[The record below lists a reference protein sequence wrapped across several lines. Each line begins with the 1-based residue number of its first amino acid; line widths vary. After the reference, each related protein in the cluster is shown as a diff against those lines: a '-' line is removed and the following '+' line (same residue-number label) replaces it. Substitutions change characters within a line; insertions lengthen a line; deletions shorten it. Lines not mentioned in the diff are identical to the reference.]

1 MFFLIKNLIST
12 DTGKD
17 AVIVS
22 IGTFINIVAGGLFF
36 ILTPRILGPEDYGLF
51 STVIAT
57 GLMAASIANFGIDTG
72 ILKFAKLG
80 SSDFNKILSLAF
92 KSYIFLGF
100 LVTLIGIIF
109 AHFLASF
116 LDQPQIT
123 ALLRIAF
130 FGNMFILLTNFYVA
144 SLQARHQF
152 AKASIVNIVSNVSRL
167 TVLALSAYF
176 FTVGLYFLTI
186 IFFSATLVSAI
197 AGKFLMP
204 FKYEKNNKADLLN
217 FHKFNVWIALSL
229 IISTVPYENYLL
241 LKIAGPIQTGFYA
254 APFKV
259 LSFAHQFGGN
269 LTRVFA
275 SRFSSFETNQKAV
288 NYAFKAVLPVS
299 IFIAVL
305 VFLIIISAPI
315 IQIIFG
321 ANFEDSV
328 IVFRI
333 LAAGFIF
340 FIASTIPSS
349 IILYHLG
356 KSKISF
362 LITVIRYLTF
372 VVLLLLLVP
381 SIQATGAAIAFSS
394 SEFLSFILMTAYLIY
409 QIKSSRTSKDL

>member
-1 MFFLIKNLIST
+1 MFSLIKNLILT

-241 LKIAGPIQTGFYA
+241 LIIA
-254 APFKV
+254 
-259 LSFAHQFGGN
+259 
-269 LTRVFA
+269 
-275 SRFSSFETNQKAV
+275 
-288 NYAFKAVLPVS
+288 
-299 IFIAVL
+299 
-305 VFLIIISAPI
+305 API

>member
-1 MFFLIKNLIST
+1 
-12 DTGKD
+12 
-17 AVIVS
+17 
-22 IGTFINIVAGGLFF
+22 
-36 ILTPRILGPEDYGLF
+36 
-51 STVIAT
+51 
-57 GLMAASIANFGIDTG
+57 
-72 ILKFAKLG
+72 
-80 SSDFNKILSLAF
+80 
-92 KSYIFLGF
+92 
-100 LVTLIGIIF
+100 
-109 AHFLASF
+109 
-116 LDQPQIT
+116 
-123 ALLRIAF
+123 
-130 FGNMFILLTNFYVA
+130 
-144 SLQARHQF
+144 
-152 AKASIVNIVSNVSRL
+152 
-167 TVLALSAYF
+167 
-176 FTVGLYFLTI
+176 
-186 IFFSATLVSAI
+186 
-197 AGKFLMP
+197 MP

-305 VFLIIISAPI
+305 VFLIILSAPI

-333 LAAGFIF
+333 LATGFIF